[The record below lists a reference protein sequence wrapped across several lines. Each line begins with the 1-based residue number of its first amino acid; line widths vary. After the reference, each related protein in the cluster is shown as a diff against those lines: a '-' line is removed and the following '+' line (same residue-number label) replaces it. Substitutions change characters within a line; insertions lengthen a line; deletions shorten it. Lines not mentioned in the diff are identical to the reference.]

1 MVHNNRRSTMKGT
14 SALALLASMATVN
27 AFFVAPGAPV
37 LSRANHNSV
46 VRMSASEEVAATT
59 AAKVESNV
67 VDAAEL
73 SVRKPPGD
81 VKLDQGVMDR

>member
-1 MVHNNRRSTMKGT
+1 MKGT

-27 AFFVAPGAPV
+27 AFLAPAAV
-37 LSRANHNSV
+37 VSRAATANSAAAGL
-46 VRMSASEEVAATT
+46 RMSASEEVAA
-59 AAKVESNV
+59 KVESSV

-73 SVRKPPGD
+73 NVRKPPGD

>member
-1 MVHNNRRSTMKGT
+1 MKGT
-14 SALALLASMATVN
+14 SALALFASMATVN

-46 VRMSASEEVAATT
+46 MRMSASEEVAAT

-81 VKLDQGVMDR
+81 VKLDQAVMDR